1 VVYIGAI
8 QTGYAPKTGLPIC
21 QQKREENGTVSM
33 AEKETPV
40 KITFNILKP
49 FSVSNPLSQ
58 VYS

>member
-1 VVYIGAI
+1 MVYIGAI
-8 QTGYAPKTGLPIC
+8 QTGYAPKTGLHVC

-33 AEKETPV
+33 MDKEAPI
-40 KITFNILKP
+40 KIAFNILKP

>member
-1 VVYIGAI
+1 MVYIVAI

-21 QQKREENGTVSM
+21 QQKCEENGTVSM
-33 AEKETPV
+33 AEKEAPI

>member
-1 VVYIGAI
+1 MVYIGAI
-8 QTGYAPKTGLPIC
+8 QTGYAPKTGLPVC
-21 QQKREENGTVSM
+21 QQKFEENGTVSM
-33 AEKETPV
+33 MDKKAPA